1 MSYLSESVGDVGT
14 SDRDRLSQALA
25 VLKSCYR
32 AKCIYVSCAY
42 IPVPAVLQ
50 GASVHFNEVCL
61 MQSSFLLHTNFLLV

>member
-1 MSYLSESVGDVGT
+1 MRS
-14 SDRDRLSQALA
+14 SDLQGIIVLRPVKLNVALA

-42 IPVPAVLQ
+42 IPVPGTS

-61 MQSSFLLHTNFLLV
+61 HQSSFLLHTNVF